1 MKLRCEY
8 GVATLARYPG
18 YTLNKN
24 PGYDTSTMKS
34 NMPQKPN
41 SEDSQPLVHVLD
53 RTLSHQSHGQGAG
66 HTVGPGCACGTLPL
80 SQRQDPRQGVV
91 PGLQTD
97 LLQ

>member
-34 NMPQKPN
+34 NMPQNPN

-53 RTLSHQSHGQGAG
+53 RTLSHKSHG
-66 HTVGPGCACGTLPL
+66 H
-80 SQRQDPRQGVV
+80 QRQSSLGTNCTLGTMPLTSQHLHG
-91 PGLQTD
+91 D